1 MDLFDLTGRV
11 ALVTGGSRGIGFMIA
26 QGYVAAG
33 AKVYIASRD
42 GAACEAAATEI
53 GGDVVPVAAD
63 LSTVAGVQALA
74 AFFAERE
81 ERLDI
86 LVNNAGATWGEP
98 IESFSEKG
106 WDKVMDINVKGLF
119 FLTQALHPLLRVAGT
134 ADLPARVINI
144 ASVDG
149 IHVAQY
155 ESYSYAASKAAVI
168 HLTKSLAKRLVVDHV
183 NVNAIAPGLFPS
195 KMTQF
200 MFENPDESMMSHI
213 PQQRAGNADDMAGA
227 AIFLAARSSS
237 YITGQILAVDGGLTG
252 LL

>member
-1 MDLFDLTGRV
+1 MELFDLSGRT

-26 QGYVAAG
+26 QGYVQAG

-42 GAACEAAATEI
+42 GDACREAASVI
-53 GGDVVPVAAD
+53 GGNVVPIAAD
-63 LSTVAGVQALA
+63 LSSLEGVQSLA
-74 AFFAERE
+74 RVIADGEDQ
-81 ERLDI
+81 LDI

-98 IESFSEKG
+98 IETFSEKG
-106 WDKVMDINVKGLF
+106 WDKVMDVNVKGLF
-119 FLTQALHPLLRVAGT
+119 FLTQALHPLLKQAGT
-134 ADLPARVINI
+134 AELPARVINI

-168 HLTKSLAKRLVVDHV
+168 HLTKSLAKRLVVDQV

-200 MFENPDESMMSHI
+200 MFENPDQSMMAHI
-213 PQQRAGNADDMAGA
+213 PQGRAGNADDMAGA
-227 AIFLAARSSS
+227 AIYLASRASS
-237 YITGQILAVDGGLTG
+237 YVTGQILAVDGGLTG

>member
-168 HLTKSLAKRLVVDHV
+168 HLTKSLAKRLVADHV

-213 PQQRAGNADDMAGA
+213 PLQRAGNADDMAGA

>member
-168 HLTKSLAKRLVVDHV
+168 HLTKSLAKRLVADHV